1 MPGDVISRFASV
13 RLGTRGNQRKE
24 HGFGQVNG
32 HHGEILQG
40 IFPDDAGHLHRGL
53 VTLPCNIVSSTAV
66 FRPAPGNLVT
76 VPDDK
81 LKAAE
86 AARLTLDSL
95 GLHDQGGHLTVES
108 TIPVGL
114 GMGSST
120 ADVVAAIRAVAD
132 AHGAALA
139 TDEVARLAVRAET
152 ASDSIMHGD
161 LAVLFA
167 QREGIVLEHLGPAL
181 PPLEV
186 LSVNTAP
193 GALVDTVK
201 QPPAEYDEWEI
212 QAFRPLRG
220 MLRRAIRTG
229 DAALLGRVATASAR
243 ISQRHLP
250 KPAFEEINAIAASTG
265 ALGIQVAHS
274 GTVVGLLFDPRNPA
288 TVRRVAEAAARLEA
302 FGLPPARHFRTD
314 AAEVRHV
321 A

>member
-1 MPGDVISRFASV
+1 MPGDVISRFAPV
-13 RLGTRGNQRKE
+13 RLGARAGQRKE
-24 HGFGQVNG
+24 QGFGRVNG

-40 IFPDDAGHLHRGL
+40 VFPDDAGRLHRGL

-66 FRPAPGNLVT
+66 FRPAGGPLVT

-81 LKAAE
+81 RKAAD
-86 AARLTLDSL
+86 AARLALDVL

-108 TIPVGL
+108 DIPVGL

-132 AHGAALA
+132 AHGVLLGA
-139 TDEVARLAVRAET
+139 DEVARLAVRAET

-167 QREGIVLEHLGPAL
+167 QREGVVLEHLGPAL

-186 LSVNTAP
+186 LSVDTAP
-193 GALVDTVK
+193 GSPIDTLK
-201 QPPAEYDEWEI
+201 QPAAVYDDWDVR
-212 QAFRPLRG
+212 AFRPLRG

-229 DAALLGRVATASAR
+229 DAALVGRAATASAR

-250 KPAFEEINAIAASTG
+250 KPGFEDIQAIATAAG
-265 ALGIQVAHS
+265 ALGVQVAHS
-274 GTVVGLLFDPRNPA
+274 GTVVGLLFDPRDSA
-288 TVRRVAEAAARLEA
+288 TARRVAEASARLRA
-302 FGLPPARHFRTD
+302 IGLPPTVHFRTD
-314 AAEVRHV
+314 AAEIRH
-321 A
+321 AA

>member
-1 MPGDVISRFASV
+1 MPGDVISRLAPI
-13 RLGTRGNQRKE
+13 RLGVGGRQRKE
-24 HGFGQVNG
+24 QGFGRVNG

-40 IFPDDAGHLHRGL
+40 IFPDETGRLHRGL
-53 VTLPCNIVSSTAV
+53 VTLPCNIVSSAAV
-66 FRPAPGNLVT
+66 FRPAAGPLVT

-81 LKAAE
+81 RKAAD
-86 AARLTLDSL
+86 AARLALDTL
-95 GLHDQGGHLTVES
+95 GLHDQGGYLTVES
-108 TIPVGL
+108 DIPVGL

-132 AHGAALA
+132 AHGAALGA
-139 TDEVARLAVRAET
+139 DEVARLAVRAET

-167 QREGIVLEHLGPAL
+167 QREGVVLEHLGPAL
-181 PPLEV
+181 PTLEV
-186 LSVNTAP
+186 LSVDTSP
-193 GALVDTVK
+193 GSPVDTLK
-201 QPPAEYDEWEI
+201 QPAAVYDEWEI

-229 DAALLGRVATASAR
+229 DATLLGRVATASAR

-250 KPAFEEINAIAASTG
+250 KPAFEEINAIAASIG

-288 TVRRVAEAAARLEA
+288 TARRIAEAAARLKA
-302 FGLPPARHFRTD
+302 FGLPPAFHFRTD